1 MIQFYF
7 IDSVNKLRTYAL
19 RSILSG
25 LLQNGVVQIGHSI
38 GYAPAGCNIITI
50 AFANLR
56 QPHLMYSITA
66 IGKGQMWRRIKKSW
80 TPNRLTFSLPLRM
93 YSHSI
98 CCIGDFSK
106 WTPSSPINQK
116 SGQFRYHGFFMPSA
130 NLIQRSVNT
139 VVYRMPAACG
149 EPIVYWLNEIA
160 LYDHGVQWS

>member
-66 IGKGQMWRRIKKSW
+66 ISKGQMWRRKKNVEPQIASHFLSRSECIAIRYVASVIF
-80 TPNRLTFSLPLRM
+80 PNEHPVR
-93 YSHSI
+93 
-98 CCIGDFSK
+98 
-106 WTPSSPINQK
+106 Q
-116 SGQFRYHGFFMPSA
+116 
-130 NLIQRSVNT
+130 
-139 VVYRMPAACG
+139 
-149 EPIVYWLNEIA
+149 
-160 LYDHGVQWS
+160 